1 MADQYLLNFYW
12 VFLLSAAL
20 LLYFLVNLGS
30 YSSNKSDNYNT
41 NILPRPYPL
50 LGHVVGILRNRHCM
64 IQWTAELLLVSTT
77 NYKTKFLHF
86 PLRRHPHI
94 LTANPANVQHIL
106 KTRFDIYQKTKNFR
120 AAHQDLF
127 QDNLFLSEGGQQ
139 RWKKLRQLFGH
150 RVNSRSFLKFAM
162 LVTNNE
168 VSNRLLP
175 FLISNTGALVDLNDI
190 LRRFTYDV
198 VFRMVLGHDLAYL
211 STSNS
216 NNLFPQT
223 KFADSFEAA
232 KELSWMRLFSVTW
245 KAKRF
250 LNMGSEKRLQLEISE
265 MREFLRQIISRKN
278 EAARR
283 VLLDQNINYDN
294 DDFIS
299 GLLLMSSNNNND
311 QRDDDDDDEEEILIG
326 ASINLILAGVETLL
340 AALKWFFLSVS
351 KNPNV
356 EDKIVKEVKDEKKD
370 IRDMIY
376 THASIFESMR
386 LYPPVPLGGL
396 EATQDDVL
404 PDGTN
409 VNMGTTVI
417 FHTYAMGRSP
427 ELWGSD
433 WPDFRPERWLKRS
446 EENHE
451 TFLAR
456 DSYTYPVFHGG
467 PRICLGKE
475 IALAQMKTVVAAVL
489 RRFHFVPAMEEKDY
503 ELLYSSPSSNG
514 FLVKVVHRK

>member
-1 MADQYLLNFYW
+1 
-12 VFLLSAAL
+12 
-20 LLYFLVNLGS
+20 
-30 YSSNKSDNYNT
+30 
-41 NILPRPYPL
+41 
-50 LGHVVGILRNRHCM
+50 M
-64 IQWTAELLLVSTT
+64 IQWTAELLLVNN
-77 NYKTKFLHF
+77 NYKSCSFLRF

-106 KTRFDIYQKTKNFR
+106 KTRFDIYQKTTSFR
-120 AAHQDLF
+120 ATHQELYR
-127 QDNLFLSEGGQQ
+127 DNLFLAEGGQQ
-139 RWKKLRQLFGH
+139 RWRKLRQLFGH
-150 RVNSRSFLKFAM
+150 QVNSRSFLKYAM
-162 LVTNNE
+162 LVTENE

-175 FLISNTGALVDLNDI
+175 FLISNTAIVVDLHDI

-211 STSNS
+211 S
-216 NNLFPQT
+216 NNFPQT
-223 KFADSFEAA
+223 KFADSFEYA
-232 KELSWMRLFSVTW
+232 KELSWMRLFSLTW

-250 LNMGSEKRLQLEISE
+250 LNMGSEKRLGLEISE
-265 MREFLRQIISRKN
+265 MREFLRQIMRRKK
-278 EAARR
+278 EAGRR
-283 VLLDQNINYDN
+283 LLDQNINDN

-299 GLLLMSSNNNND
+299 GLLLMNNNND
-311 QRDDDDDDEEEILIG
+311 QRDDDDEEILID

-351 KNPNV
+351 RNPNV
-356 EDKIVKEVKDEKKD
+356 EDKIVKEVKDERKD

-427 ELWGSD
+427 ELWGND
-433 WPDFRPERWLKRS
+433 WPEFRPERWLKRT

-475 IALAQMKTVVAAVL
+475 IALAQIKTVATAIL
-489 RRFHFVPAMEEKDY
+489 RRFHMVPAMEEKDY
-503 ELLYSSPSSNG
+503 EPLYSSPSSDG
-514 FLVKVVHRK
+514 FLVKVVHRN